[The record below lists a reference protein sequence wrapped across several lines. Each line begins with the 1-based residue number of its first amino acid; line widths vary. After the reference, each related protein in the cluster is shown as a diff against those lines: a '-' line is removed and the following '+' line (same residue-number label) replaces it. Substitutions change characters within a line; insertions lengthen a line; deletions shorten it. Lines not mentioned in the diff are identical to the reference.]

1 MLGKRDFEI
10 LSASIECLAHLISS
24 STTLKYRR
32 GYAPFQ
38 VVFGEM
44 KVSDRE
50 PLCEEAAKGRGGQI
64 FAKELAQSLHKEL
77 KKCAKRTIV
86 RQYASSIL
94 DSFQLS

>member
-32 GYAPFQ
+32 GYAPFP

-50 PLCEEAAKGRGGQI
+50 PLCEEAAKGRGEI
-64 FAKELAQSLHKEL
+64 CTKELAQM
-77 KKCAKRTIV
+77 
-86 RQYASSIL
+86 
-94 DSFQLS
+94 